1 MKFYV
6 CVAAVF
12 AVAFASLCLVSDALV
27 ARAQYK
33 NSAYPGKCYISS
45 DLILSPGQSGKAP
58 NNPCANIKCL
68 DNGNVEFTTCPAVA
82 PPKGCKQRD
91 FVNANRPYPDC
102 CERAYDC
109 ARSF

>member
-33 NSAYPGKCYISS
+33 NSG
-45 DLILSPGQSGKAP
+45 
-58 NNPCANIKCL
+58 
-68 DNGNVEFTTCPAVA
+68 E
-82 PPKGCKQRD
+82 
-91 FVNANRPYPDC
+91 
-102 CERAYDC
+102 C
-109 ARSF
+109 ARVKDDTRSKGKKIKAKNRFVQKF